1 MVPPDILI
9 TDQGTHFNNE
19 LLHALSNLIGCKHI
33 FSTPYHPQ
41 TNRQT
46 ERWKSTFVTQVAK
59 FCNDDHNNWDTYL
72 PSIIYAYN
80 HGVHFYA
87 YKHCCPIT
95 TLPRNIEQQRFVT
108 ALPPSSSP
116 PYQPPYAHQPSSMH
130 QSSHEQAMLS
140 QAPTAAI
147 VS

>member
-1 MVPPDILI
+1 
-9 TDQGTHFNNE
+9 
-19 LLHALSNLIGCKHI
+19 
-33 FSTPYHPQ
+33 
-41 TNRQT
+41 
-46 ERWKSTFVTQVAK
+46 
-59 FCNDDHNNWDTYL
+59 
-72 PSIIYAYN
+72 
-80 HGVHFYA
+80 YA